1 MYEPFSEAWA
11 KAYCE
16 ALNANLAYRQAA
28 ATWEGAL
35 ILAVEADPAL
45 GLTEKRG
52 IYLDLYCGQCRE
64 ARVAT
69 LEDYAKAPYVIS
81 ADLRTWKTLT
91 EGGLDPISALM
102 RGKLKLEKGDMATL
116 AGYMMAALELT
127 NTARQVP
134 TQYPEGF

>member
-52 IYLDLYCGQCRE
+52 IYLDLYRGQCRE
-64 ARVAT
+64 AKVAT